1 MKKSILSATTLSA
14 LAAISLAG
22 CASAPSASGG
32 SSSDSTST
40 STSTSTSSA
49 STGASGTA
57 SKNFKACMVSDL
69 GGFDDKSFNQT
80 SLAGMTRAANE
91 LGLQTSKIQS
101 ASDADY
107 ATNVQSLVKANCSM
121 IVGVGF
127 KLADAVTAAAKAN
140 PKVDFALVDATPKT
154 PLPNVQSLEFNT
166 AQSSFMAGYLAA
178 ATSKSGKV
186 GTFGGMKI
194 PTVTVFMD
202 GFAQGVQYYNQQKGK
217 NVQTLG
223 WNLAKQDGDFVPGS
237 NGFNDLAGGKNV
249 TNGLISQGADVIMPV
264 AGGSGAGALQA
275 IQASGGKASA
285 VWVDTDGYVTA
296 PANKSVIETSVV
308 KAMDNAVYTSVKN
321 AAEGT
326 FSSKAYV
333 GTLENDGTGLAP
345 FHDFDAKIPAD
356 VKSDLNQIK
365 ADIISGKIKITSVS
379 QPK

>member
-14 LAAISLAG
+14 LAAISVAG
-22 CASAPSASGG
+22 CASAPSSSGG
-32 SSSDSTST
+32 
-40 STSTSTSSA
+40 A
-49 STGASGTA
+49 STGGTSTTAASTTASGTA
-57 SKNFKACMVSDL
+57 NKNFKACMVSDL

-80 SLAGMTRAANE
+80 SLAGMTRAADE
-91 LGLQTSKIQS
+91 LGIQTSKIQS

-127 KLADAVTAAAKAN
+127 KLSDAVSAAAKAN
-140 PKVDFALVDATPKT
+140 PNVDFALVDATPKT

-178 ATSKSGKV
+178 ATSKTGKV

-223 WNLAKQDGDFVPGS
+223 WDLAKQDGDFVPGS
-237 NGFNDLAGGKNV
+237 NGFNDLSGGKNV

-275 IQASGGKASA
+275 IQASGGKATA

-321 AAEGT
+321 AADGT
-326 FSSKAYV
+326 FSNKPYV

-345 FHDFDAKIPAD
+345 FHDFDSKIPAD

-365 ADIISGKIKITSVS
+365 ADIISGKIKITSAS